1 MADDRKPDRIAGHE
15 IDFTWTDG
23 PTKGETHRHRFET
36 DGSVRY
42 WQLKD
47 GAPKGDGAREPRYGA
62 VQISDDVV
70 VVSYLGASG
79 YTLTAVLNFRDGTV
93 VGFASGAKEWF
104 PVKGTF
110 KTVR

>member
-23 PTKGETHRHRFET
+23 PTKGETHRHRFEA

-47 GAPKGDGAREPRYGA
+47 GAPKDW
-62 VQISDDVV
+62 I
-70 VVSYLGASG
+70 
-79 YTLTAVLNFRDGTV
+79 
-93 VGFASGAKEWF
+93 
-104 PVKGTF
+104 VKGVTVLDREKELKKF
-110 KTVR
+110 KKEAPAASAPSPAQ